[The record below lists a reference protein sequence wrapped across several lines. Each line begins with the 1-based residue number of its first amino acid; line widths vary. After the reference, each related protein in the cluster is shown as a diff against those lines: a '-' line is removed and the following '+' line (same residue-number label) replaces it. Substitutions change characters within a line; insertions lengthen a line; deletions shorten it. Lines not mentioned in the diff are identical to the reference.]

1 MNWITRFG
9 KLASVGLLGLLA
21 GCGGGGGAGGAGPY
35 TINITVDKAQL
46 PLNIAGDG
54 PFSGRYTAT
63 LYIDARDNANRPI
76 PGDTEAFGCS
86 VTGGL
91 DTGALYYL
99 DGDPEHE
106 TTETIDGVEVTT
118 QNAYRAITLDS
129 NSGTASFHFHAG
141 DTVGTVTIRCTVTE
155 PGTNI
160 TRTAQTT
167 IQVGGT
173 PTGKAS
179 QVIVDKSN
187 WAFPGYL
194 FVQGVNSPNQGQLQA
209 SIVDEAGQLIPNPT
223 GTANNLQVR
232 IVPTDGLADD
242 TATLRGVNKGGQA
255 VAGPAIH
262 VASINGQAQFT
273 LVSGNSAGTV
283 MLEFQTDRA
292 DNNVDNG
299 IVEPIY
305 NYVAIPVVVSAP
317 TSGDPETALSIV
329 TESSLPA
336 AAEDVAYG
344 VLLQASGGVVPYTW
358 SKITST
364 LPSGLDLTSSGV
376 ISGTPY
382 APTSGTY
389 NFVAQV
395 QDAQGTKVQ
404 KSFSITYTAQPQVTP
419 TPTPTPTL
427 VVSPTAA
434 TGAAG
439 GSLVFVITG
448 GTSSYAAVSSNAAVA
463 TASTPAV
470 TGGQR
475 KFTVALNGAGT
486 TDVIVTDG
494 SGQVATVVITVT
506 GDPGGAT
513 GSDPVVAPSS
523 LAVSECTENIPFI
536 IRGGTAPFTVFS
548 TDSVNVT
555 TTVPVL
561 VGDFYVLTVTTNATA
576 NPGATI
582 TVLDSAYRTD
592 TAAITV
598 TDTHS
603 SCLNYPEVALSP
615 SPVIMTVGGAQV
627 LTITGGAD
635 LGGAAGVTFT
645 PETSD
650 ASIVSVSAVTGPDG
664 TNSYRI
670 TLTANAVGTAIVY
683 VESEDGQFKYVP
695 VTVQAP

>member
-1 MNWITRFG
+1 MNWITRIG

-35 TINITVDKAQL
+35 TINLTVDKTQL

-187 WAFPGYL
+187 WTFPGYL

-209 SIVDEAGQLIPNPT
+209 SIVDEAGQLIPNPS

-242 TATLRGVNKGGQA
+242 TATLRGVNKSGQA

-305 NYVAIPVVVSAP
+305 NYVAIPVVVSVP
-317 TSGDPETALSIV
+317 TAGDPVTALSIV
-329 TESSLPA
+329 TESGLPA
-336 AAEDVAYG
+336 AAE
-344 VLLQASGGVVPYTW
+344 
-358 SKITST
+358 
-364 LPSGLDLTSSGV
+364 
-376 ISGTPY
+376 
-382 APTSGTY
+382 
-389 NFVAQV
+389 
-395 QDAQGTKVQ
+395 
-404 KSFSITYTAQPQVTP
+404 
-419 TPTPTPTL
+419 
-427 VVSPTAA
+427 
-434 TGAAG
+434 
-439 GSLVFVITG
+439 
-448 GTSSYAAVSSNAAVA
+448 
-463 TASTPAV
+463 
-470 TGGQR
+470 
-475 KFTVALNGAGT
+475 
-486 TDVIVTDG
+486 TDG
-494 SGQVATVVITVT
+494 SGQVVTVAVTVT

-513 GSDPVVAPSS
+513 GSDPVIAPSS

-561 VGDFYVLTVTTNATA
+561 VGDFHVLTVTTNATA
-576 NPGATI
+576 GASGTSTI

-598 TDTHS
+598 FDTHA
-603 SCLNYPEVALSP
+603 SCVNYPEVALSP
-615 SPVIMTVGGAQV
+615 SPVIMTVSGAQV

-645 PETSD
+645 PTTSD

-695 VTVQAP
+695 VTVLAP